1 MEPPSTALGVWP
13 TSPAPGWALG
23 EEGWTPVSLLPS
35 HIEMTLQRKKGIL
48 EIGIGVLWPPQLRR
62 ALLPRRRHVITPKG
76 NEWGCC
82 DLGVSDLLAEGPKEL
97 SGSRTAPLG

>member
-1 MEPPSTALGVWP
+1 M
-13 TSPAPGWALG
+13 
-23 EEGWTPVSLLPS
+23 SLLPS